1 MKKILWI
8 LGGIFFAF
16 LIAIVSVPLFVDVD
30 QYRPYVTAEAN
41 KRINGQLELG
51 KLKLSL
57 WGAVKIHADSIQLK
71 VNGFPEPLL
80 DTKQFH
86 LEIPFSSLL
95 SGAPQV
101 IAVLES
107 PKIAII
113 KEADGRM
120 NATELIRSA
129 DGARPTNSS
138 AQAEQAPQNTAAA
151 PTPSVVPVP
160 MAEDQV
166 SGMAAAP
173 EKKKAPAK
181 KTTAAKREAVEPLPQ
196 ETKVPPVAQPA
207 APAPAEERA
216 SAPPPSEPAKVPA
229 LLAGAKIG
237 LRIREGDVRYL
248 DRATKAEY
256 QVAGLD
262 LDARNLGLGS
272 TMDVTLKAPLK
283 GQSPTLSFSGPVTA
297 DAQLTPVLVGNSVKS
312 ARGRL
317 NFDATGLALELKGGA
332 FRKPTGMPLK
342 VAVQLDGNETETLL
356 RALDLQL
363 ADYKLHGKGRVV
375 AEPLSAKID
384 LTTDPGTIRLEKVQ
398 SFVPMAEPYQLKG
411 VADFNA
417 DIDWKPELLKAS
429 GDLKISDG
437 SFFLA
442 GTLQAPMQFKL
453 QAGFTE
459 STLNLTRAA
468 LSGPETEVELTGTV
482 KNFLAPVFSLALSGK
497 SFNVD
502 KTLVLPS
509 KEQKTA
515 SSFSFIP
522 VAVAAEPA
530 ADVNP
535 MLKLAANPVVANAS
549 GNFVANLQKVIV
561 YGALLEQVT
570 TRVSLQNM
578 LLKVTEASLK
588 TFGGSVK
595 AQAEASL
602 KSPGLNF
609 STQGSVDSINAQSA
623 FKTYFPKYERTLEG
637 LVNANWNVSGAAF
650 PAATRMRS
658 LKGGAKIMAREGA
671 VKSVDFQ
678 DSINSAMQKIPF
690 LKDQKPIKVDNGFKT
705 LTAELRFDNG
715 TIHAEPIE
723 VLPRNQG
730 FVVKGKS
737 SILES
742 LEQETLL
749 DIYDPQNQL
758 PKELAN
764 PGKPAIALRIFG
776 PITAPKTDYEY
787 TVKRLASS
795 AGKNVLKDQAFKAL
809 GVSNDPA
816 KSDADKLKEAADA
829 LRKKFKF

>member
-86 LEIPFSSLL
+86 VEIPFSSLL

-107 PKIAII
+107 PKIGII

-120 NATELIRSA
+120 NATELMKTASA
-129 DGARPTNSS
+129 EAVPPS
-138 AQAEQAPQNTAAA
+138 APSVTDETVVAAAA
-151 PTPSVVPVP
+151 PEKT
-160 MAEDQV
+160 
-166 SGMAAAP
+166 

-181 KTTAAKREAVEPLPQ
+181 KAAAGKREAVEPLPQ
-196 ETKVPPVAQPA
+196 ETKSPTAAQPA
-207 APAPAEERA
+207 APASPAEERA

-272 TMDVTLKAPLK
+272 TMDVTLKAPVK
-283 GQSPTLSFSGPVTA
+283 GQSPTLTFSGPITA

-317 NFDATGLALELKGGA
+317 NLDATGLAVELKGGA

-398 SFVPMAEPYQLKG
+398 TFVPLAEPYQLKG

-417 DIDWKPELLKAS
+417 DIDWKPDLLKAS

-459 STLNLTRAA
+459 SSLNLTRAA

-502 KTLVLPS
+502 KALVLSP
-509 KEQKTA
+509 KEQKSA
-515 SSFSFIP
+515 SSFSIFP
-522 VAVAAEPA
+522 VAVAAGPA

-578 LLKVTEASLK
+578 LLKVTDASLR

-602 KSPGLNF
+602 KSPGLTF
-609 STQGSVDSINAQSA
+609 STQGNVENINAQNA
-623 FKTYFPKYERTLEG
+623 FKAYFPKYERTLEG

-715 TIHAEPIE
+715 TVHAEPIE

-787 TVKRLASS
+787 TVKRLASN
-795 AGKNVLKDQAFKAL
+795 AGKNVLKDQALKAL